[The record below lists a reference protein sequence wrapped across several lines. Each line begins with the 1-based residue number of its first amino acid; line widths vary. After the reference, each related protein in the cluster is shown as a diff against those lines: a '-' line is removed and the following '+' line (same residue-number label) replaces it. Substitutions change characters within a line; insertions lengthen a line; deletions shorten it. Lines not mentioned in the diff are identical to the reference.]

1 MQFSPSSPYKY
12 KIAKL
17 LFLLC
22 LIFKKNCGILYL
34 INVGGNMNCENINCN
49 CGKLIA
55 KLRNGK
61 LYLYCKSCKKEIP
74 IEIEKLKEK
83 MRAKSQDK

>member
-1 MQFSPSSPYKY
+1 
-12 KIAKL
+12 
-17 LFLLC
+17 
-22 LIFKKNCGILYL
+22 
-34 INVGGNMNCENINCN
+34 MNGENINCN

>member
-1 MQFSPSSPYKY
+1 
-12 KIAKL
+12 
-17 LFLLC
+17 
-22 LIFKKNCGILYL
+22 
-34 INVGGNMNCENINCN
+34 MNCENINWN

-55 KLRNGK
+55 KLINGK

>member
-1 MQFSPSSPYKY
+1 
-12 KIAKL
+12 
-17 LFLLC
+17 
-22 LIFKKNCGILYL
+22 
-34 INVGGNMNCENINCN
+34 MNCENINCN
-49 CGKLIA
+49 SGKLIA

-61 LYLYCKSCKKEIP
+61 LYLYWKSWKKEIP